1 MNIVH
6 EQVLVL
12 FVIYKIEKCSLFFAK
27 IKNKKS
33 NPWNVMPAKGLEV
46 LTNFNKIN
54 LEVLPLP
61 LYLCASSL
69 TIHLSRKAEGNG
81 PLKP

>member
-33 NPWNVMPAKGLEV
+33 NPWNAIPAEV
-46 LTNFNKIN
+46 LAGLNRF
-54 LEVLPLP
+54 
-61 LYLCASSL
+61 
-69 TIHLSRKAEGNG
+69 
-81 PLKP
+81 